1 MIKSLFLNKLLRLN
15 PPLKKGGILFTDKLL
30 IRRKGL
36 MDEKTSLLI
45 CLGASTA
52 ANCIPCFEHYHKK
65 ASAVGL
71 TSEEILEAVELASKV
86 KSGAHLVLR
95 NSVKILLGEEASRT
109 SCGCGPSPSSC
120 CDS

>member
-1 MIKSLFLNKLLRLN
+1 
-15 PPLKKGGILFTDKLL
+15 
-30 IRRKGL
+30 

-65 ASAVGL
+65 ASAAGL
-71 TSEEILEAVELASKV
+71 TLEEILEAVELASKV
-86 KSGAHLVLR
+86 KSGAHSVLR
-95 NSVKILLGEEASRT
+95 NRIRTLLGEEASHT
-109 SCGCGPSPSSC
+109 SCSCSSSQSPC